1 MESLQ
6 IDEKYVSALKT
17 FNLKVED
24 ALSEFIILNLSRKIA
39 EFKNECEMFEKKYEI
54 DFETF
59 EDRIMEKINEED
71 FEEEDDYLAW
81 KFADESKSL
90 LKKRLEEI
98 L

>member
-1 MESLQ
+1 
-6 IDEKYVSALKT
+6 
-17 FNLKVED
+17 
-24 ALSEFIILNLSRKIA
+24 
-39 EFKNECEMFEKKYEI
+39 
-54 DFETF
+54 
-59 EDRIMEKINEED
+59 MEKINEED